1 MDLAS
6 LRRDYEAAALHRH
19 DLNPD
24 PIKQFEGWLN
34 DAIAAQ
40 QIEPTAM
47 TLATATPD
55 GHPSARIVL
64 LKGVDAGGF
73 VFFTNYLSQKG
84 REIEANPNV
93 ELVFF
98 WDKLER
104 TVRVRGT
111 VTRTSREESDA
122 YFHQRPK
129 RSQIGAAASNQ
140 SEVVADREV
149 LETRFAELETQYENS
164 DVPTPQHWGG
174 FRVNPETIEFW
185 QGRRSRLHDRFRYRR
200 RDAGGAWVIERIA
213 P

>member
-1 MDLAS
+1 MNLSD
-6 LRRDYEAAALHRH
+6 LRRDYEAGALHRR
-19 DLNPD
+19 DLDPD
-24 PIKQFEGWLN
+24 PLKQFEQWLN
-34 DAIAAQ
+34 DAIAAG

-55 GHPSARIVL
+55 GRPSARIVL
-64 LKGVDAGGF
+64 LKGVDANGF

-104 TVRVRGT
+104 TVRVHGT
-111 VTRTSREESDA
+111 VTRSSREESET

-140 SEVVADREV
+140 SEVVENREV
-149 LETRFAELETQYENS
+149 LEQRFAELEKQYEQTV
-164 DVPTPQHWGG
+164 VPTPPHWGG
-174 FRVNPETIEFW
+174 FCVKPESIEFW
-185 QGRRSRLHDRFRYRR
+185 QGRRSRLHDRLRYRR
-200 RDAGGAWVIERIA
+200 GAGGAWVIERIA

>member
-1 MDLAS
+1 MDLTS
-6 LRRDYEAAALHRH
+6 IRRDYESAALHRA
-19 DLNPD
+19 DLNAD
-24 PIKQFEGWLN
+24 PLTQFERWLN

-55 GHPSARIVL
+55 GRPSARIVL

-104 TVRVRGT
+104 TVRVHGT
-111 VTRTSREESDA
+111 VTRTSREESEA

-149 LETRFAELETQYENS
+149 LEKRFAELEKQYEDS
-164 DVPTPQHWGG
+164 DVPTPAHWGG
-174 FRVNPETIEFW
+174 FRVKPETIEFW
-185 QGRRSRLHDRFRYRR
+185 QGRRSRLHDRLRYRR
-200 RDAGGAWVIERIA
+200 DASGAWVIERVA